1 MFDPRNKVDRQMTD
15 QQVISAMS
23 KINAFVRNIQGTLGN
38 HQEKRTIDYVQRDKD
53 NLSED
58 EIQEAKSTMR
68 HAHQ

>member
-1 MFDPRNKVDRQMTD
+1 
-15 QQVISAMS
+15 MS

-68 HAHQ
+68 HAH

>member
-1 MFDPRNKVDRQMTD
+1 
-15 QQVISAMS
+15 MS
-23 KINAFVRNIQGTLGN
+23 KINAFVRN

-68 HAHQ
+68 HAH